1 MEFKKPEKEVWAEN
15 EKKTNK
21 TRKEK
26 KIETKRQDDE
36 EDCVCISLCMC
47 ALTSEIFSL
56 IYVI

>member
-15 EKKTNK
+15 EKKTNQG
-21 TRKEK
+21 K